1 MRYETVTFFGSG
13 GRRLVGVLRLPD
25 FPKNTGIITVH
36 GWGAN
41 RIGPN
46 NMLASLCA
54 KLAGEGYP
62 AFDFDLS
69 GRGDSEGEPS
79 EVNVDDMMDDAT
91 AAIGIFRERAGVEHL
106 VLFGLCSGGNV
117 ALGAV
122 ACGAKADAVIAVST
136 FPFVPIEDVSAKAKK
151 TASYARGYFLKLFQ
165 LETYRK
171 LFRGAISFKGVYRTL
186 FGHISKNEV
195 SSDRILKDTK
205 RDVLKGIA
213 EFKGMILHIYASADP
228 ECEPSRRYF
237 EKFYA
242 NNSVA
247 ARFITVE
254 EANHNFYSI
263 RSREEVYKATVKI
276 LDAVI

>member
-1 MRYETVTFFGSG
+1 MMYKTAKYAFLLVLCVLFVSLHSRNVIPSSNDYFSSPKPKRILLIIMDGARYDYCTPETMPNLFSFMKEGLLFKNAYSTSSWTLPSHASLFTGLYPQQHGVFRLPYKPTNDIFTDRK
-13 GRRLVGVLRLPD
+13 RRLE
-25 FPKNTGIITVH
+25 T
-36 GWGAN
+36 
-41 RIGPN
+41 
-46 NMLASLCA
+46 
-54 KLAGEGYP
+54 
-62 AFDFDLS
+62 
-69 GRGDSEGEPS
+69 
-79 EVNVDDMMDDAT
+79 EVDIDN
-91 AAIGIFRERAGVEHL
+91 I
-106 VLFGLCSGGNV
+106 S
-117 ALGAV
+117 
-122 ACGAKADAVIAVST
+122 
-136 FPFVPIEDVSAKAKK
+136 VSAKAKK